1 MFDEWE
7 SILAVVVAILIAYG
21 AVLWLGIIVWTY
33 RDIRERTRDTASQVM
48 AALLVVLFNI
58 PGLFLYLILR
68 PTETL
73 TEAYERRLEGE
84 ALIRELAEHRR
95 SCPSC
100 QAPVRED
107 FLLCPQCR
115 TKLQEP
121 CSDCG
126 RALELS
132 WAACPYCGAQ
142 GPQPAMPD
150 TAAETMSDGRTE
162 ESGRPAAAEALEP
175 SASSTTASAT
185 SPPPSPAGQAGHS
198 PQTGPSS

>member
-1 MFDEWE
+1 MFDDWE

-48 AALLVVLFNI
+48 AALLVVLFNV

-73 TEAYERRLEGE
+73 TDAYERRLEGE
-84 ALIRELAEHRR
+84 ALIREMAEHRR

-100 QAPVRED
+100 QALVREE

-142 GPQPAMPD
+142 GPQPAMPE

-162 ESGRPAAAEALEP
+162 ESGRPPAAEALEP

-185 SPPPSPAGQAGHS
+185 SPPPSAAGQARRS
-198 PQTGPSS
+198 RQTGPSS